1 MKTFRLVLRD
11 PIRYEAIDNVS
22 SFIGEDASGSFGIL
36 ANHARLMTRLVFG
49 LARFKVIN
57 GSWQYLA
64 MPGGMLYFTGN
75 ELTLNCR
82 RWIRGDNYEDI
93 SNNLSQILDTEEQ
106 NLLEMKRNLHRIEE
120 NILRY
125 MMEVEKRAPEL

>member
-1 MKTFRLVLRD
+1 MNSFRLVLKD
-11 PIRYEAIDNVS
+11 PIHYETIDNVY

-36 ANHARLMTRLVFG
+36 ANHARMMTRLIFG

-57 GSWQYLA
+57 GPWQYLA
-64 MPGGMLYFTGN
+64 MPGGMLYFKGN

-82 RWIRGDNYEDI
+82 RWLRGDNYEDI
-93 SNNLSQILDTEEQ
+93 SNNLSQILEMEEL
-106 NLLEMKRNLHRIEE
+106 NLQEMKRNLHRIEE

-125 MMEVEKRAPEL
+125 MMEVERRAHEL